1 MTGSALL
8 GVAEILSTAIH
19 AWHPIP
25 VRTSGAICIAAF
37 NAETS

>member
-1 MTGSALL
+1 MTGSALP

-25 VRTSGAICIAAF
+25 VRTSDAIGVAAF
-37 NAETS
+37 NTETS